1 MINEEGQSKEPKTIQ
16 SGTNEKIK
24 VAITSIIASVA
35 LTGAKLAVGLSTNS
49 LGIVSEALHS
59 GLDVMA
65 AVMTFHAVRIA
76 MRPADTRY
84 TYGYAKYESIASFIE
99 IILLFAVAIW
109 ISYEGIDRIFFKKV
123 EPDITIFAFG
133 IMFVSIAVDFGRSRV
148 LYRTARKYGSQAL
161 EADGLHFR
169 TDMITSAI
177 VIGGLA
183 AVFFL
188 KIPNADAYAALVIAG
203 VIIYTSLGLGRRT
216 LDVLLDK
223 APKGSTSRV
232 IEAVS
237 GLEGVKKV
245 YDVRARKVG
254 QETFV
259 DMHIEV
265 PRTFT
270 HDKAHR
276 MATEVEERVK
286 KAIPESS
293 VLVHVD
299 AIKSLDETI
308 LDRVRLIA
316 SETDGVK
323 NVHSIYLSA
332 ISPSQ
337 TVGGKKKELHL
348 YLDVQMDGNLDLR
361 AAHSIID
368 DFEKRVKSEIPE
380 IVNVTSHLE
389 AEANE
394 NLVVGSE
401 REDVD
406 QQYMERIRSVALS
419 VNGVAD
425 CKNIGIIAIAGETH
439 VTLTITV
446 SPSRDRPKMTIDD
459 AHHIATDVQNAIMKQ
474 IGAAR
479 VVVHAEPA

>member
-1 MINEEGQSKEPKTIQ
+1 VADKKGSPHPNTIQ
-16 SGTNEKIK
+16 SGTKEKIK
-24 VAITSIIASVA
+24 VAIISIIASAA
-35 LTGAKLAVGLSTNS
+35 LTGIKLAMGLSTNS
-49 LGIVSEALHS
+49 LGIISEAFHS

-65 AVMTFHAVRIA
+65 AAMTFHAVRIA
-76 MRPADTRY
+76 VRPPDTKY
-84 TYGYAKYESIASFIE
+84 TYGYAKYESVASLIE

-109 ISYEGIDRIFFKKV
+109 VSYEGIDRIFFKKV
-123 EPDITIFAFG
+123 EPEINIFAFA
-133 IMFVSIAVDFGRSRV
+133 IMFASIAVDFSRSRV

-161 EADGLHFR
+161 EADALHFR
-169 TDMITSAI
+169 TDMITSSI
-177 VIGGLA
+177 VIVGLL
-183 AVFFL
+183 AVFFM

-223 APKGSTSRV
+223 APKGITSHV

-237 GLEGVKKV
+237 GLDGVKKV

-270 HDKAHR
+270 HGKAHS

-286 KAIPESS
+286 RTIPESS

-299 AIKSLDETI
+299 AIKSKDETI

-332 ISPSQ
+332 ISPSL
-337 TVGGKKKELHL
+337 TDPGNKKELHL
-348 YLDVQMDGNLDLR
+348 YLDVQMDGDLELKT
-361 AAHSIID
+361 AHSIID
-368 DFEKRVKSEIPE
+368 DFEKRIKSEIPA
-380 IVNVTSHLE
+380 IVNITSHLE

-394 NLVVGSE
+394 NVVVGSE
-401 REDVD
+401 RPEIDK
-406 QQYMERIRSVALS
+406 QYMERIRNVALS

-439 VTLTITV
+439 VTLTIAV
-446 SPSRDRPKMTIDD
+446 STGSDRPKITIDD
-459 AHHIATDVQNAIMKQ
+459 AHHIATDVQNAIIKQ

-479 VVVHAEPA
+479 VVVHSEPS